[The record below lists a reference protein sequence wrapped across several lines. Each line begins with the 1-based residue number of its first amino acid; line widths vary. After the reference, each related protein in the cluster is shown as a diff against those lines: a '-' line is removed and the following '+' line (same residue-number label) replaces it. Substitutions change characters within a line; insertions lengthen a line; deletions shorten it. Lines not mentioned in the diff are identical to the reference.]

1 MLWIYLQNN
10 GKHACKRH
18 KSTCQV
24 SPYTHAHFYFV
35 CACMCTDFLVSHFSV
50 ISLSFKFHKDPIFRY
65 RDIYKIERCF
75 FFGQHCKWLCPDSRH
90 GILMAIS
97 KVIYSVST
105 FSTFRTIYLSVVLL
119 LVAWESVTYIH
130 NHNKKTLH
138 YENTK

>member
-1 MLWIYLQNN
+1 MQDAQ
-10 GKHACKRH
+10 KHMPGFAIH
-18 KSTCQV
+18 TC
-24 SPYTHAHFYFV
+24 TFLLRFYF
-35 CACMCTDFLVSHFSV
+35 ACMCTDFLVSHFSV
-50 ISLSFKFHKDPIFRY
+50 MSLSFKFLKIQYSVTEIFT
-65 RDIYKIERCF
+65 KLSVAF

-119 LVAWESVTYIH
+119 LVAWESVTYTH

>member
-1 MLWIYLQNN
+1 MQEAQ
-10 GKHACKRH
+10 KHMPGFAIH
-18 KSTCQV
+18 TC
-24 SPYTHAHFYFV
+24 TFLLRL
-35 CACMCTDFLVSHFSV
+35 CMYVHRFFGVPLLCYELKFQ
-50 ISLSFKFHKDPIFRY
+50 ISKHPIFRY

-138 YENTK
+138 YENAK